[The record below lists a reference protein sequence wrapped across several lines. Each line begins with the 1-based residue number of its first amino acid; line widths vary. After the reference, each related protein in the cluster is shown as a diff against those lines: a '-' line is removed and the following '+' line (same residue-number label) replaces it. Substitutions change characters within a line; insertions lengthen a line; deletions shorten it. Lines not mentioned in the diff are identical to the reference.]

1 MPEVLTAPRGEL
13 YVARA
18 IANQDD
24 PEGQQRLPLEFVQC
38 SDDGACT
45 ARGAGMARSG
55 RQMDV
60 KQNLHWVV
68 KTLPN
73 GSMEIRPVKGWYDL
87 GTPTGPGAMKAAVKP
102 KRLASDAAAEMQ
114 RQTHLRKEHS
124 DRWDAMLKRRG
135 TREERKESTEE
146 PEAKIRAKKVMFPAQ
161 EGDETGCK
169 KQEEKRRK
177 VLRKQQ
183 KAHQQGAEEQAVPEV
198 ASSLLELKQG
208 EGGWDFTDEEQ
219 FSDDD
224 DQERWDFD
232 DQLVAAAPKEGL
244 PSGDEEDE
252 DTKPEATLS
261 SFGEEIEVLLR
272 GGAEFESPN
281 EPTDREVEANDGG
294 SPEEPS
300 RMQTERLQPAELR
313 ELAIKC
319 LKERGQLTSKE
330 LMDLLRLQGSQ
341 KEIFTVLKEVL
352 IAERKG
358 DSLVV
363 KLKPNI

>member
-177 VLRKQQ
+177 VLRIQ
-183 KAHQQGAEEQAVPEV
+183 KSNQAEQV
-198 ASSLLELKQG
+198 ASQDAVDKALANLEAREAAEVEKVVTKEL
-208 EGGWDFTDEEQ
+208 DEERT
-219 FSDDD
+219 
-224 DQERWDFD
+224 QEPEAKIRAKKVMYPA
-232 DQLVAAAPKEGL
+232 QE
-244 PSGDEEDE
+244 GDE
-252 DTKPEATLS
+252 TGCKKQ
-261 SFGEEIEVLLR
+261 EEKR
-272 GGAEFESPN
+272 
-281 EPTDREVEANDGG
+281 R
-294 SPEEPS
+294 
-300 RMQTERLQPAELR
+300 
-313 ELAIKC
+313 
-319 LKERGQLTSKE
+319 KER
-330 LMDLLRLQGSQ
+330 
-341 KEIFTVLKEVL
+341 
-352 IAERKG
+352 A
-358 DSLVV
+358 
-363 KLKPNI
+363 